1 MKRKTWTKRLTGL
14 FLSVAVFATAMG
26 GMVSKVE
33 AAPVASQAN
42 LQLEA
47 KSAILV
53 EASTGKVLYSKDPDV
68 ALPPASM
75 SKMMTEYLVHDAI
88 KQKKMKWDDVVPV
101 SEYAFY
107 IAKISDSSGVYL
119 NLGESFT
126 VKQLYEA
133 MAIVSANDATVLLA
147 EHIAGSEAAFVEL
160 MNKKAVELGMK
171 NTSFVTS
178 TGLPADEL
186 GPYSVQTDQKENLMS
201 ARDSAILARALIHDF
216 PDALETS
223 KKPIFTFRTG
233 TPNEWTKK
241 NYNWMLPSLISYYPG
256 VDGLKTGHT
265 DAAGFCF
272 TGTAVRD
279 NMRLISVVMKA
290 STESKRF
297 AETRKL
303 FDYGFGNFKLTKQMD
318 KNVPVKGFET
328 APLKNGVEVTVP
340 VVTGSEVNMIT
351 KTGTE
356 AKYTP
361 TVTFQELTAPIQQ
374 GQVVGKIVLKEEGM
388 KESDYLQPEDA
399 AKAGV
404 DIVAGQA
411 VEEASW
417 IRLFFR
423 SIIEFFSNLFSS
435 GTGN

>member
-26 GMVSKVE
+26 GTVSKVE
-33 AAPVASQAN
+33 AAPAASQAN

-53 EASTGKVLYSKDPDV
+53 EASTGRVLYSKDPDV
-68 ALPPASM
+68 ALPVASM
-75 SKMMTEYLVHDAI
+75 SKIMSEYLVQEAV
-88 KQKKMKWDDVVPV
+88 KQKKISWDDVVPV

-126 VKQLYEA
+126 VKQLSEA
-133 MAIVSANDATVLLA
+133 MTVVSANDATVLLA
-147 EHIAGSEAAFVEL
+147 EKIAGSEAAFVEM

-171 NTSFVTS
+171 NTMFVTS
-178 TGLPADEL
+178 TGLPANEL
-186 GPYSVQTDQKENLMS
+186 GPYSVKTDQVENLMS
-201 ARDSAILARALIHDF
+201 ARDSAILARALIRDF
-216 PDALETS
+216 PEALEVS
-223 KKPIFTFRTG
+223 KKPNFTFRTG
-233 TPNEWTKK
+233 TPQEWSKK
-241 NYNWMLPSLISYYPG
+241 SYNWMLPGLISHYPG

-265 DAAGFCF
+265 LAAGYCF

-279 NMRLISVVMKA
+279 NMRLISVVMNTD
-290 STESKRF
+290 SNTKRF

-303 FDYGFGNFKLTKQMD
+303 FDYGFSNFKLTKQMD
-318 KNVPVKGFET
+318 KNVPVKGFEI
-328 APLKNGVEVTVP
+328 APVKNGVEVTVP
-340 VVTGSEVNMIT
+340 AVTGSEVNMIT
-351 KTGTE
+351 KIGTD
-356 AKYTP
+356 AKFTP
-361 TVTFQELTAPIQQ
+361 IVTFQDLTAPITQ
-374 GQVVGKIVLKEEGM
+374 GQVVGKIVLKEEGV
-388 KESDYLQPEDA
+388 KDTDYLQPDDVT
-399 AKAGV
+399 KAGV
-404 DIVAGQA
+404 DVVAGQA

>member
-1 MKRKTWTKRLTGL
+1 MTRKTWTKRLTGL

-33 AAPVASQAN
+33 AAPAASQAN

-53 EASTGKVLYSKDPDV
+53 EASTGKVLYSKDPDSS
-68 ALPPASM
+68 LPVASM
-75 SKMMTEYLVHDAI
+75 SKIMSEYLVQEAV
-88 KQKKMKWDDVVPV
+88 KQKKINWDDVVPV

-126 VKQLYEA
+126 VKQLSEA
-133 MAIVSANDATVLLA
+133 MTVVSANDATVLLA
-147 EHIAGSEAAFVEL
+147 EKIAGSEAAFVEM

-178 TGLPADEL
+178 TGLPANEL
-186 GPYSVQTDQKENLMS
+186 GPYSVQTDQPENMMS
-201 ARDSAILARALIHDF
+201 ARDAAILARALIRDY
-216 PDALETS
+216 PEALEVS
-223 KKPIFTFRTG
+223 KKPSFTFRTG
-233 TPNEWTKK
+233 TPNEWSKK
-241 NYNWMLPSLISYYPG
+241 SYNWMLPGLISHYPG

-265 DAAGFCF
+265 LAAGYCF

-279 NMRLISVVMKA
+279 NMRLISVVMDT
-290 STESKRF
+290 SSNTKRF

-328 APLKNGVEVTVP
+328 APVKNGVEVTVP
-340 VVTGSEVNMIT
+340 AVTGSEVNMLT
-351 KTGTE
+351 KIGTE
-356 AKYTP
+356 AKFTP
-361 TVTFQELTAPIQQ
+361 TVTFQDLTAPIQQ
-374 GQVVGKIVLKEEGM
+374 GQVIGKIVLQEEGV
-388 KESDYLQPEDA
+388 KETDYLEPADA
-399 AKAGV
+399 TKAGV
-404 DIVAGQA
+404 DIVAGQP

-423 SIIEFFSNLFSS
+423 SIMEFFGSLFSS

>member
-26 GMVSKVE
+26 GTVSKVE

-53 EASTGKVLYSKDPDV
+53 EASTGRVLYNKDPDV
-68 ALPPASM
+68 ALPVASM
-75 SKMMTEYLVHDAI
+75 SKIMSEYLVQEAV
-88 KQKKMKWDDVVPV
+88 KQKKISWDDVVPV

-126 VKQLYEA
+126 VKQLSEA
-133 MAIVSANDATVLLA
+133 MTVVSANDATVLLA
-147 EHIAGSEAAFVEL
+147 EKVAGSEAAFVEM

-171 NTSFVTS
+171 NTMFVTS

-186 GPYSVQTDQKENLMS
+186 GPYSVKTDQAENLMS
-201 ARDSAILARALIHDF
+201 ARDSAILARALIRDF
-216 PDALETS
+216 PEALEVS
-223 KKPIFTFRTG
+223 KKTNFTFRTG
-233 TPNEWTKK
+233 TPQEWSKK
-241 NYNWMLPSLISYYPG
+241 SFNWMLPGLISSYPG

-265 DAAGFCF
+265 LAAGYCF

-279 NMRLISVVMKA
+279 NMRLISVVMNTD
-290 STESKRF
+290 SNTKRF

-303 FDYGFGNFKLTKQMD
+303 FDYGFNNYKLTKQMD
-318 KNVPVKGFET
+318 KNVPVKGFEI
-328 APLKNGVEVTVP
+328 APVKNGVEVTVP
-340 VVTGSEVNMIT
+340 AVTGSEVNMIT
-351 KTGTE
+351 KIGTE
-356 AKYTP
+356 AKFTP
-361 TVTFQELTAPIQQ
+361 TVTFQDLTAPITQ

-388 KESDYLQPEDA
+388 KDTDYLQPEDA
-399 AKAGV
+399 TKAGV
-404 DIVAGQA
+404 DVVAGQA